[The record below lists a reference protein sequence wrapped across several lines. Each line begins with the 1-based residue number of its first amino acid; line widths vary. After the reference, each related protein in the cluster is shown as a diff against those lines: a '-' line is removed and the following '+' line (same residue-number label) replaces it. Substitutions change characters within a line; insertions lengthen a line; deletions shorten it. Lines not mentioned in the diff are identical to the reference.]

1 MCASA
6 RAMTCYGHRR
16 GGGNNHDHQGS
27 AWHRFI
33 SVGVILILRSDNV
46 IYNVSDNIPATDR
59 RLTPYKLPYWLK
71 QI

>member
-46 IYNVSDNIPATDR
+46 IYNVATTDR
-59 RLTPYKLPYWLK
+59 RLTPHKLPYWLK

>member
-33 SVGVILILRSDNV
+33 SVGVILILRIDNV
-46 IYNVSDNIPATDR
+46 ATTDL